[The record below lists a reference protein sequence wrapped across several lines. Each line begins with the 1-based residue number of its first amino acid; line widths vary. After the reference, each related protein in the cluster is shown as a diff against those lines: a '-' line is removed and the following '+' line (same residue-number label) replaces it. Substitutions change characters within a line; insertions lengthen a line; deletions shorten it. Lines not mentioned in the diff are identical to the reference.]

1 VRRQSRHSIEVT
13 SKVVKTNWLWVE
25 IAVLAAVRGKVVM
38 AKSLWVKVLL

>member
-38 AKSLWVKVLL
+38 AKNLLIKIAL